1 MDGTSPQ
8 RSEILLLLVARGIRG
23 FGDGFAAI
31 VLPAY
36 LVAIGFGTVEI
47 GIVAAAS
54 LLGSALLTLGVGVV
68 APRHELRHLLCAG
81 AVLMAATGVALSGE
95 ELWWIVIVCFIGT
108 INASSGDIGL
118 MIPLEH
124 TMLARSATDRERT
137 KVFARYSLIGAMS
150 SAAGALA
157 AAGPDLMV
165 GAGIGRIAAFKLMFC
180 CYGALGLVAA
190 ALYGRLRQSRA
201 EERHVST
208 PLGPSR
214 GMVYKLAALFSL
226 DAFAGGF
233 AARLGAADAW
243 RRRRRS
249 AP

>member
-1 MDGTSPQ
+1 
-8 RSEILLLLVARGIRG
+8 LLVARGIRG

-68 APRHELRHLLCAG
+68 APRYELRHLLIAG

-95 ELWWIVIVCFIGT
+95 ELWWIVVVCFIGT

-118 MIPLEH
+118 MVPLEH

-150 SAAGALA
+150 SAVGALA

-180 CYGALGLVAA
+180 CKAA
-190 ALYGRLRQSRA
+190 PRSVMSARRSARRAAWSTSLRRCSA
-201 EERHVST
+201 ST
-208 PLGPSR
+208 PLPAASSCSRSWRCGCSSISACRCPAPACSFFGP
-214 GMVYKLAALFSL
+214 AC
-226 DAFAGGF
+226 
-233 AARLGAADAW
+233 
-243 RRRRRS
+243 
-249 AP
+249 